1 MSERT
6 SGEGNTGAPRVE
18 ENEVRSG
25 DGHRNQERVSGQGMS
40 YKLSHGYGRTS
51 SRSSSRTRNS
61 RASSKAILPR
71 ARMAMARS
79 SKPAACGASTRVPAA
94 GFRGSDSQSRQQVRQ
109 ESSARGCPIDALAHP
124 EEEQRTMS
132 QTATRTAAR
141 GAWPVERFETPQQ
154 CAGYRVR
161 DPLGRKIG
169 RLKRLFLNES
179 GGPEYAEVKLGLLGL
194 KTVLIPL
201 QTVTADAERRFL
213 VLE

>member
-1 MSERT
+1 
-6 SGEGNTGAPRVE
+6 
-18 ENEVRSG
+18 
-25 DGHRNQERVSGQGMS
+25 
-40 YKLSHGYGRTS
+40 
-51 SRSSSRTRNS
+51 
-61 RASSKAILPR
+61 
-71 ARMAMARS
+71 
-79 SKPAACGASTRVPAA
+79 
-94 GFRGSDSQSRQQVRQ
+94 
-109 ESSARGCPIDALAHP
+109 
-124 EEEQRTMS
+124 MS

-141 GAWPVERFETPQQ
+141 GAWSVERFETPQQ

-169 RLKRLFLNES
+169 RLKSLFLNES